1 MGGKNCQRQCTHTNP
16 LKFAH
21 THMHFNTFY
30 QLFHGL
36 ETNLAIVDW
45 KLMALTGTYL
55 SIFLF
60 LFKLLTVMLRFEE
73 NGIQCKIK

>member
-1 MGGKNCQRQCTHTNP
+1 MHTHKSIEIRTY
-16 LKFAH
+16 A
-21 THMHFNTFY
+21 HMHFNTLY

-45 KLMALTGTYL
+45 KLTTLTGTYL

-73 NGIQCKIK
+73 NGIQCKIINSFPFH